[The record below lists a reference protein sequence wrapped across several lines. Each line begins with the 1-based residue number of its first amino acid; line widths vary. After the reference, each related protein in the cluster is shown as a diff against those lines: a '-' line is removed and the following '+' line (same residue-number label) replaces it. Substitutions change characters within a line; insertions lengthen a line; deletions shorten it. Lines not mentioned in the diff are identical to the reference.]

1 MKDQTE
7 FHVTVLVQVS
17 IFADDED
24 HAAEIVMDSLDGLTV
39 VNLELI
45 ETEEVGE

>member
-7 FHVTVLVQVS
+7 FYVTVLVRVS

-39 VNLELI
+39 ASLELI
-45 ETEEVGE
+45 ETEEVE